1 MEEFKKNRPPM
12 TDEEALKAC
21 EEMIASCKRG
31 PVEEWRPGFLDAAA
45 SALREKV
52 AAKKPKRPTMEE
64 MEEEVRCRVNKD
76 RSQAANDRLM
86 AAADLIK
93 AVLERVVPW
102 LRASV
107 AGCKPEGTWLRIP
120 DIHGDSC
127 SRVYAA
133 DLLRAL
139 GEEP

>member
-52 AAKKPKRPTMEE
+52 ASKKPKRPTLEE
-64 MEEEVRCRVNKD
+64 MEAAVNCC
-76 RSQAANDRLM
+76 AITNTGEIHNDLC
-86 AAADLIK
+86 AAADVIK
-93 AVLERVVPW
+93 AVRDRVVPW

-120 DIHGDSC
+120 DIQGDSY

>member
-1 MEEFKKNRPPM
+1 M

-45 SALREKV
+45 TALREKI
-52 AAKKPKRPTMEE
+52 AAKKPKRPTLEE
-64 MEEEVRCRVNKD
+64 MEKTCRTVDAFPWQEEHLR
-76 RSQAANDRLM
+76 

-93 AVLERVVPW
+93 AVREEVIPW
-102 LRASV
+102 LKASV
-107 AGCKPEGTWLRIP
+107 AGCMPRGPKFSLPRT
-120 DIHGDSC
+120 D
-127 SRVYAA
+127 AA
-133 DLLRAL
+133 PRLHIYSIDLLYAL